1 MKILHIITGLG
12 NGGAE
17 GMLYRIC
24 KDQKQNK
31 NLDIRIISLSN
42 NNWYKSHLKKNWN

>member
-31 NLDIRIISLSN
+31 
-42 NNWYKSHLKKNWN
+42 KSRYQNKA